1 MAQMLLVRGYKSNN
15 IKIMEVIV
23 FDVGNASCNYIC
35 SPNKYAMMIDCG
47 SCSEKAS
54 PVDVINDYISKG
66 YINPAAYVSP
76 EGIRYPMALL
86 HITHPDDDHVRN
98 ADRVYKEMRPYLLK
112 RTFTENFADADS
124 INDDYKKKFD
134 MAYRGPNHDIDFG
147 FEVDA
152 TFSIP
157 VEVVKND
164 NTLKNKVRN
173 NNSIVRFISYNGI
186 RFLFTG
192 DLETAGWDWL
202 IKNDPNFVKK
212 VKDGVEVLIAPH
224 HGHES
229 GFPKA
234 LFDLIGKVEV
244 IILSKDSEASKE
256 ESDVYS
262 NYSSYAKGVVYVNRN
277 DSEIYEAK
285 VMTTRSNGNIHIRV
299 DSEKSAYTIWAD
311 KASSNHT
318 KI

>member
-1 MAQMLLVRGYKSNN
+1 MDVL
-15 IKIMEVIV
+15 V

-47 SCSEKAS
+47 SCSEKDN
-54 PVDVINDYISKG
+54 PVDVIKEYIKKGYVDPVCYISPG
-66 YINPAAYVSP
+66 DTP
-76 EGIRYPMALL
+76 YPMALL

-98 ADRVYKEMRPYLLK
+98 ADRVHKELTPYLLK
-112 RTFTENFADADS
+112 RTFTENFDDANT
-124 INDDYKKKFD
+124 IDDNYRKKFD
-134 MAYRGPNHDIDFG
+134 MVYRGPNQDVDFG
-147 FEVDA
+147 FDVNI
-152 TFSIP
+152 TFCIP
-157 VEVVKND
+157 IDVVKND

-192 DLETAGWDWL
+192 DLETPGWDWL
-202 IKNDPNFVKK
+202 IKNDPNFVKT

-262 NYSSYAKGVVYVNRN
+262 NYSSYANGVVYVNRK

-299 DSEKSAYTIWAD
+299 DSEKSAYRIWAD

>member
-1 MAQMLLVRGYKSNN
+1 MDVL
-15 IKIMEVIV
+15 V

-47 SCSEKAS
+47 SSSEKAN
-54 PVDVINDYISKG
+54 PVDVINEYISKG
-66 YINPAAYVSP
+66 VIKPVDYNSP
-76 EGIRYPMALL
+76 GGVPYPMALL

-98 ADRVYKEMRPYLLK
+98 ADRIHKELKPYLLK
-112 RTFTENFADADS
+112 RTFYEKFDDADTIYDS
-124 INDDYKKKFD
+124 YKKKFD
-134 MAYRGPNHDIDFG
+134 MAYRGPGHEVDFG
-147 FEVDA
+147 YDVNT
-152 TFSIP
+152 TFCIP
-157 VEVVKND
+157 VDIVKSD
-164 NTLKNKVRN
+164 NSLKNKVRN

-192 DLETAGWDWL
+192 DLETPGWDWL
-202 IKNDPNFVKK
+202 IKNDPNFVKM
-212 VKDGVEVLIAPH
+212 VKDGIEVLIAPH

-234 LFDLIGKVEV
+234 LFDLIGKVDV

-262 NYSSYAKGVVYVNRN
+262 NYSSYANGVVYKNRN
-277 DSEIYEAK
+277 DGELYEAK

-299 DSEKSAYTIWAD
+299 DREKNEYKIWAD
-311 KASSNHT
+311 KASSNHS

>member
-1 MAQMLLVRGYKSNN
+1 MDVL
-15 IKIMEVIV
+15 V

-47 SCSEKAS
+47 SCSEKDN
-54 PVDVINDYISKG
+54 PVDVIKEYIKKGYVDPVCYISPG
-66 YINPAAYVSP
+66 GTP
-76 EGIRYPMALL
+76 YPMALL

-98 ADRVYKEMRPYLLK
+98 ADKVHKELTPYLLK
-112 RTFTENFADADS
+112 RTFTENFDDANT
-124 INDDYKKKFD
+124 IDDNYRKKFD
-134 MAYRGPNHDIDFG
+134 MVYRGPNQDVDFG
-147 FEVDA
+147 FDFNI
-152 TFSIP
+152 TFCIP
-157 VEVVKND
+157 IDVVKND

-192 DLETAGWDWL
+192 DLETPGWDWL
-202 IKNDPNFVKK
+202 IKNDPNFVKT

-262 NYSSYAKGVVYVNRN
+262 NYSSYANGVVYVNRK
-277 DSEIYEAK
+277 DSEFYEAK

-299 DSEKSAYTIWAD
+299 DSEKSAYRIWAD